1 LSSSSPIRLD
11 AATGALAA
19 ALFLIGFA
27 LPGTPPRPDESTA
40 TIAEYLGEHRSAILA
55 GDVLIALASAVF
67 LWFLGNLRGY
77 LRAAGED
84 HLSTAAALGGS
95 VGTAIITAGVAL
107 QAALVLNSTEANVE
121 LVRFG
126 FDAYNGLITIAGTGL
141 AVGTAAA
148 AVSGARTGALPAWAV
163 WTGPGTAVLQVVTLA
178 GLVAEGAFFAAGG
191 PVALIAFV
199 AISAWF
205 IAVSLLMVRRF

>member
-11 AATGALAA
+11 AATGVLAA

-40 TIAEYLGEHRSAILA
+40 TIAAYLGEHRSAILA

-84 HLSTAAALGGS
+84 HLSSAAALGGS
-95 VGTAIITAGVAL
+95 V
-107 QAALVLNSTEANVE
+107 
-121 LVRFG
+121 
-126 FDAYNGLITIAGTGL
+126 GTGL

-163 WTGPGTAVLQVVTLA
+163 WTGLGTAVLQVVTLA

-191 PVALIAFV
+191 PMALIAFV